1 MDTNTKP
8 GLLDRLVVKLLNRP
22 AVQAAVVKIV
32 NDDATRRGRVFAK
45 IAINGAQALDEPRFP
60 KGRWS

>member
-1 MDTNTKP
+1 MDANTKP
-8 GLLDRLVVKLLNRP
+8 GLLDRMLIGLLARP

-32 NDDATRRGRVFAK
+32 NDDATRRGLVFAK
-45 IAINGAQALDEPRFP
+45 IAINGAQALGEPRFP